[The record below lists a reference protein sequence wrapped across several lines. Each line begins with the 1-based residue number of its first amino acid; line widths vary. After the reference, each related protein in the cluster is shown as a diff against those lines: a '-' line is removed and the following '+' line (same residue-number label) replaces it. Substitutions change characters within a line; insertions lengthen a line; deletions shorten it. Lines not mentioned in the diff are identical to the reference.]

1 MVAPEA
7 APAPIRVQ
15 TSPNVSTLDGP
26 DSAVPPPMDR
36 PLDQLVTPHDE
47 VRLIDLGCGAGR
59 SLVSAAR
66 RFGVPG
72 VGIDLDPRKVRKA
85 RKAGTDAMVGDITLL
100 DPDEFAG
107 VHYVNLDNVLEH
119 LPSLDVVEQVLAG
132 AVTLADRLVCIRHP
146 SFEDEDYL
154 ASLGVKQYWTDWP
167 GEHTAKVRVHEFV
180 AMANRLGVYQMLV
193 QPVGLAPDTDDPT
206 ILPLDAPSGQRRIGE
221 RAGAVSVYDPDRHGP
236 KPDVTFAR
244 PVYFAFDI
252 VLVVGAGSVELRYRD
267 DPEATSQRPFVT
279 WRAPGAGP
287 AITAP

>member
-1 MVAPEA
+1 MVFAGN
-7 APAPIRVQ
+7 IYFV
-15 TSPNVSTLDGP
+15 TL
-26 DSAVPPPMDR
+26 PMS
-36 PLDQLVTPHDE
+36 
-47 VRLIDLGCGAGR
+47 R
-59 SLVSAAR
+59 SLPR
-66 RFGVPG
+66 NDPG
-72 VGIDLDPRKVRKA
+72 RPG
-85 RKAGTDAMVGDITLL
+85 
-100 DPDEFAG
+100 
-107 VHYVNLDNVLEH
+107 
-119 LPSLDVVEQVLAG
+119 LP
-132 AVTLADRLVCIRHP
+132 
-146 SFEDEDYL
+146 
-154 ASLGVKQYWTDWP
+154 ASSSRSTTRATTPDWP